1 MGSSGINAVH
11 GECSRGHH
19 KMKAFLTLSTL
30 LVSTYAA
37 PQFLGTRGLVGGRS
51 LVGGVVGTLG
61 AGQTSHQSVSK
72 PFQGEHR
79 AVSQSKAFGSNV
91 AAVSDHPNALHG
103 AHSNR
108 VGVIRT
114 GLSHGVF
121 GGHGLI
127 GGVGH
132 GLVGGVGHGHVG
144 GLGHGLV
151 GGFGHGL
158 GGGVGHGLVGG
169 VRHGVVGHAAEVYPD
184 EISPYTYQYNVADD
198 YSGSNFQATESDDGT
213 GVRDGSYSVALPDGR
228 VQHVAYHANDLD
240 GYVAQITYDGTAA
253 YPQAVAGGA
262 RLVGGAAVVAR
273 PSIVGRPL
281 IG

>member
-19 KMKAFLTLSTL
+19 RMKAFLTLSTL

-51 LVGGVVGTLG
+51 LVGGVVGTLS

-114 GLSHGVF
+114 GLSHGVV

-132 GLVGGVGHGHVG
+132 GLVGGVGHGLVG

-151 GGFGHGL
+151 GGVRHGL
-158 GGGVGHGLVGG
+158 VGGVGHGLVGG

-240 GYVAQITYDGTAA
+240 GYVAQVTYDGTAA

-262 RLVGGAAVVAR
+262 RLVG
-273 PSIVGRPL
+273 
-281 IG
+281 